1 MDVCVAVPRLA
12 VDRPFTYLL
21 KEEHEAGTG
30 SLVSVPFHGR
40 TVKGWV
46 LGPARTIPEGRLLGV
61 RKVHS
66 RVRFFDEGM
75 LRLLLWMS
83 ERYIAPLAT
92 CIERSYPPRVVSE
105 ESLLES
111 PATAPRSRRGP
122 PAIEPKASE
131 RGWRRQQAA
140 PRRPRLPDS
149 FGRVL
154 ARYGGQQLL
163 EPGTTTWLRPLPD
176 EEQTVCVEAVAACL
190 ATGKRA
196 VVLVPEVEP
205 LPATARAVLEA
216 FGDRAVAFL
225 GGDARQRYR
234 TWLHIRDGRFDAV
247 VGTRPAVFAP
257 LEDLGLIWISRE
269 VHPGHREDR
278 SPYYNIREVAMARTR
293 LEEAACLLA
302 SLVPSVE
309 TAIEAEAG
317 AIRTARPARRLER
330 ENAPLVET
338 VAPEA
343 EDRSARLTAL
353 LRRARSAA
361 LIVSRRGYGVAR
373 VCRSCGDPAACAVCR
388 GPVIIERGQAICRVC
403 GSAGVCANCG
413 SDSFGVERG
422 GIERVAEWAARTAPG
437 PVLVESSIGQ
447 QPSPLMPGVVVGM
460 AAAVKDVGPLRL
472 DLVGILDADRA
483 LLRPGVHAG
492 EQALATWMEAAAW
505 AGPRSEEGGRVLVHT
520 RRHGHPAIQAL
531 VRWEPLPFL
540 LAEARARAEAGF
552 VPGHSVFRVAG
563 STALGESLPAAGAA
577 SVLATAV
584 EGGTLCL
591 VTVPPK
597 DLARFRKEILRLAG
611 QGDVTRVEAEPQL

>member
-1 MDVCVAVPRLA
+1 VDVCVAVPRLA
-12 VDRPFTYLL
+12 VDRPFTYVL

-46 LGPARTIPEGRLLGV
+46 LGPAGDIPEGRLLPI

-66 RVRFFDEGM
+66 QVRFFDGQK
-75 LRLLLWMS
+75 LRLLRWMS

-105 ESLLES
+105 EAVEGDGAAVDAATPARSPSARSQGAPGRYAPPS
-111 PATAPRSRRGP
+111 PATGL
-122 PAIEPKASE
+122 AIPSA
-131 RGWRRQQAA
+131 
-140 PRRPRLPDS
+140 
-149 FGRVL
+149 VL
-154 ARYGGQQLL
+154 DRYGGEGLL
-163 EPGTTTWLRPLPD
+163 EAGTTTWVRPLPD
-176 EEQTVCVEAVAACL
+176 EEQAVCVEAVAACL

-196 VVLVPEVEP
+196 VVLVPEAEP

-257 LEDLGLIWISRE
+257 LGQLGVIWISRE

-278 SPYYNIREVAMARTR
+278 SPYYHVREVAMARTR
-293 LEEAACLLA
+293 LEEAACVLA

-309 TAIEAEAG
+309 TAVEAEAG

-373 VCRSCGDPAACAVCR
+373 VCRSCGEPAACAVCR
-388 GPVIIERGQAICRVC
+388 GPVIVERGKAICRVC

-422 GIERVAEWAARTAPG
+422 GTERVAEWAARTAPG
-437 PVLVESSIGQ
+437 PVLKSSIGQ
-447 QPSPLMPGVVVGM
+447 QPSPLPGVVVGT

-483 LLRPGVHAG
+483 LVRPGVHAG

-505 AGPRSEEGGRVLVHT
+505 AGPRSEGGRVLVHT

-540 LAEARARAEAGF
+540 LSEARARAEAGF

-591 VTVPPK
+591 VAVPPK
-597 DLARFRKEILRLAG
+597 DLARFRKEVLRLAG
-611 QGDVTRVEAEPQL
+611 QGDVIRVEGEPQL